1 MAETS
6 LVSLASQRKRNSELK
21 VQNTQQ
27 TTKKRVIQAA
37 TGQSSQVRLADINR
51 NEQSG
56 SPKDAQK
63 NLSNIQKLLEQM
75 QTAAST
81 KQSQAEA
88 QDVQLYGQQLN
99 EQNNSIATMQAAY
112 QQMLVQQ
119 QALSGQY
126 GSDLQSQLSLLKE
139 QNGLLVQQGQMQ
151 SSYLAE
157 QRAMLQKQQQLQDAQ
172 LARAEEENKYTSMT
186 ESVTNSQNAAKVNRF
201 QQQLNRRRAIQ
212 RFGTLRTS

>member
-1 MAETS
+1 
-6 LVSLASQRKRNSELK
+6 
-21 VQNTQQ
+21 
-27 TTKKRVIQAA
+27 
-37 TGQSSQVRLADINR
+37 
-51 NEQSG
+51 
-56 SPKDAQK
+56 
-63 NLSNIQKLLEQM
+63 M
-75 QTAAST
+75 QT
-81 KQSQAEA
+81 
-88 QDVQLYGQQLN
+88 
-99 EQNNSIATMQAAY
+99 AY

-157 QRAMLQKQQQLQDAQ
+157 QRAMLQKQQQLQNAQ

>member
-1 MAETS
+1 MALS
-6 LVSLASQRKRNSELK
+6 LVSLASQRKRNEELK
-21 VQNTQQ
+21 VQQKQNSNKQ
-27 TTKKRVIQAA
+27 KVISAA
-37 TGQSSQVRLADINR
+37 TGKTSQVGLRDINR
-51 NEQSG
+51 SGQSD

-63 NLSNIQKLLEQM
+63 NLANIQALLEQM
-75 QTAAST
+75 QQKAGT
-81 KQSQAEA
+81 KQSDAEA
-88 QDVQLYGQQLN
+88 QDIQLYGQQLN

-139 QNGLLVQQGQMQ
+139 QNNLLTQQGQMQ

-157 QRAMLQKQQQLQDAQ
+157 QRNFMQQQKALQDQ
-172 LARAEEENKYTSMT
+172 QIARAEEENKYTSMT

-201 QQQLNRRRAIQ
+201 QQQLNRRRAIK
-212 RFGTLRTS
+212 RFGTLRTA